1 MARSLTK
8 LEWLNSLTA
17 DEAAKELLQCC
28 GSKRWAA
35 EMANARPHPTLETL
49 LARADEV
56 WWSLDRSDWLEAFRS
71 HPKIGEKKA
80 ADKVSAQS
88 QQWSGQEQA
97 GVDEAS
103 HETTSSL
110 AALNEAYEQKFGF
123 IFIICATGKTSAEML
138 SALRERLQHD
148 PESEL
153 PIAAA
158 EQGKIT
164 ELRLKKLLT
173 SS

>member
-1 MARSLTK
+1 MHER

-35 EMANARPHPTLETL
+35 EVANARPYPSLETL
-49 LARADEV
+49 LTKARDT
-56 WWSLDRSDWLEAFRS
+56 WCSLDRNDWLEAFRS

-88 QQWSGQEQA
+88 QHWSGQEQSGLTNA
-97 GVDEAS
+97 SQDIVD
-103 HETTSSL
+103 SL
-110 AALNEAYEQKFGF
+110 AALNHDYEQKFGF

-148 PESEL
+148 REAEL

-164 ELRLKKLLT
+164 ELRLNKLLT

>member
-1 MARSLTK
+1 MAHSVAK
-8 LEWLNSLTA
+8 LAWLNSLTA
-17 DEAAKELLQCC
+17 DEAARELLQCC
-28 GSKRWAA
+28 GSKRWAK
-35 EMANARPHPTLETL
+35 EVANARPYATLETL
-49 LARADEV
+49 FTKAHDI
-56 WWSLDRSDWLEAFRS
+56 WWSLDPSDWLEAFRS

-88 QQWSGQEQA
+88 QQWSGQEQS
-97 GVDEAS
+97 GLTDAS
-103 HETTSSL
+103 QDTVASL
-110 AALNEAYEQKFGF
+110 AALNEDYEQKFGY

-153 PIAAA
+153 PIAAT

-173 SS
+173 S

>member
-1 MARSLTK
+1 
-8 LEWLNSLTA
+8 
-17 DEAAKELLQCC
+17 
-28 GSKRWAA
+28 
-35 EMANARPHPTLETL
+35 MANARPFETLETL
-49 LARADEV
+49 IAKADEI
-56 WWSLDRSDWLEAFRS
+56 WWSLDHSDWLEAFRS

-88 QQWSGQEQA
+88 QQWSGQEQSGLTDA
-97 GVDEAS
+97 SQNTVD
-103 HETTSSL
+103 SL
-110 AALNEAYEQKFGF
+110 AALNHDYEQKFGF

-148 PESEL
+148 RAAEL

-158 EQGKIT
+158 EQAKIT